1 MPKITR
7 SQLRHSTRQHLKKL
21 RRGRTKPIVSADY
34 VAGLTD
40 GEGCFY
46 VSVASSPKYRAGAK
60 VQLNFYIK
68 MQKRDKRLLEQV
80 KNRLDCGAVYFQKE
94 KRANHTQCYRY
105 TVGSH
110 RDIIEKIIPFF
121 QQHCLQS
128 ASKQKS
134 FNSFCKIADLVKQ
147 QKHFTESG
155 IKRIR
160 VLKSLM
166 NKKTIGLA

>member
-1 MPKITR
+1 MKNATR

-21 RRGRTKPIVSADY
+21 WRGRTKPIVSADY
-34 VAGLTD
+34 VVGLTD

-60 VQLNFYIK
+60 IQLNFYIK
-68 MQKRDKRLLEQV
+68 MQDKDKSLLEQV
-80 KNRLDCGAVYFQKE
+80 RNSLDCGAVYFQKE

-110 RDIIEKIIPFF
+110 RDILRKIIPFF
-121 QQHCLQS
+121 QKHNLQS

-134 FNSFCKIADLVKQ
+134 FDYFCKIANLIKQ
-147 QKHFTESG
+147 QRHLTKNG
-155 IKRIR
+155 IEQIR

-166 NKKTIGLA
+166 NKKTTGLA

>member
-7 SQLRHSTRQHLKKL
+7 SQLRHSISTHVGR
-21 RRGRTKPIVSADY
+21 RTKPVVSADY
-34 VAGLTD
+34 VVGLTD

-46 VSVASSPKYRAGAK
+46 VSVASSSKYRARAK

-68 MQKRDKRLLEQV
+68 MQERDRRLLEQV
-80 KNRLDCGAVYFQKE
+80 KNRLCCGEVYFQKE

-128 ASKQKS
+128 VSKQNS
-134 FNSFCKIADLVKQ
+134 FNSFCKIANLVRRQKHLTKSGVKQ
-147 QKHFTESG
+147 IH
-155 IKRIR
+155 

-166 NKKTIGLA
+166 NKKTVGLA

>member
-7 SQLRHSTRQHLKKL
+7 SQLRHSTPRGG
-21 RRGRTKPIVSADY
+21 GRTKPIVSADY

-46 VSVASSPKYRAGAK
+46 ASITFSPKYHSGAK
-60 VQLNFYIK
+60 VQINFYIK
-68 MQKRDKRLLEQV
+68 MQERDRKLLEKV
-80 KNRLDCGAVYFQKE
+80 KNTLNCGAVYFQKE

-110 RDIIEKIIPFF
+110 RDIIGKIIPFF
-121 QQHCLQS
+121 QKHHLQS

-134 FNSFCKIADLVKQ
+134 FYYFCKIADLVE
-147 QKHFTESG
+147 QKKHLTKNG
-155 IKRIR
+155 IKQICA
-160 VLKSLM
+160 LKSLM